1 MNNQSNSNGSI
12 SDIEREIDQDRS
24 HFADT
29 LSALENKLSPGQLV
43 DQALGY
49 AKKNGGDFSDNLVRT
64 ISNNPIPTIL
74 TGIGVAWMA
83 IQGRSNHPPGY
94 NSSDRY
100 YETGSHN
107 GSGSKLSGMRDKA
120 SQLKGGLSDS
130 VHRAGDQAHH
140 LADGAR
146 NSAHDMSDRGRH
158 QWERTS
164 NSARNFFE
172 ENPLAVGAAAIAIG
186 ALIGAALPVTSR
198 ERELLGHSGEQAISR
213 AKSMASDAKHTA
225 SEAGKA
231 GMEAAK
237 AKAKESKTTESSPQ

>member
-12 SDIEREIDQDRS
+12 RDIEREIDQDRS

-107 GSGSKLSGMRDKA
+107 GSGSKLSGVRDKTN
-120 SQLKGGLSDS
+120 QLKGGLSDS
-130 VHRAGDQAHH
+130 AHRAGDKAHRI
-140 LADGAR
+140 ADNAR
-146 NSAHDMSDRGRH
+146 NSAHGMSDRGRH
-158 QWERTS
+158 QWERTAH
-164 NSARNFFE
+164 SARNFFE

-186 ALIGAALPVTSR
+186 ALIGAALPATSR
-198 ERELLGHSGEQAISR
+198 EKELLGSSGEQAINK
-213 AKSMASDAKHTA
+213 AKSMASDVKHTA
-225 SEAGKA
+225 SDAGRA
-231 GMEAAK
+231 GMQAAK
-237 AKAKESKTTESSPQ
+237 EKVNESKTTESSPQ